1 MTLLT
6 FVLFLVVTAV
16 LTFVGQTISLQS
28 IKENFKEIPTP
39 DILDG
44 FRRLIIK
51 ADIEPANENIKNSV
65 KYSVISL
72 ISLIVVYVLLY

>member
-28 IKENFKEIPTP
+28 VKENYKEY
-39 DILDG
+39 L
-44 FRRLIIK
+44 
-51 ADIEPANENIKNSV
+51 KNSV
-65 KYSVISL
+65 KYSIISL
-72 ISLIVVYVLLY
+72 ISLIVVYVMLY

>member
-28 IKENFKEIPTP
+28 VKENYKEY
-39 DILDG
+39 
-44 FRRLIIK
+44 F
-51 ADIEPANENIKNSV
+51 KNSV
-65 KYSVISL
+65 KYSIISL
-72 ISLIVVYVLLY
+72 ISLIVVYVMLY

>member
-16 LTFVGQTISLQS
+16 LTFIGQTISLQN
-28 IKENFKEIPTP
+28 IKENFKEY
-39 DILDG
+39 
-44 FRRLIIK
+44 
-51 ADIEPANENIKNSV
+51 IKNSA

>member
-16 LTFVGQTISLQS
+16 LTFIGQTISLQS
-28 IKENFKEIPTP
+28 IKENYKEY
-39 DILDG
+39 
-44 FRRLIIK
+44 
-51 ADIEPANENIKNSV
+51 IKNSV
-65 KYSVISL
+65 KYSTISL

>member
-28 IKENFKEIPTP
+28 VKENYKEY
-39 DILDG
+39 L
-44 FRRLIIK
+44 
-51 ADIEPANENIKNSV
+51 KNSV
-65 KYSVISL
+65 KYSAISL
-72 ISLIVVYVLLY
+72 ISLIVVYVMLY

>member
-6 FVLFLVVTAV
+6 FVLFLVVTTV
-16 LTFVGQTISLQS
+16 LSFIGQTISLENV
-28 IKENFKEIPTP
+28 KENYKEY
-39 DILDG
+39 
-44 FRRLIIK
+44 F
-51 ADIEPANENIKNSV
+51 KNSI

>member
-6 FVLFLVVTAV
+6 FVLFLLVNAV
-16 LTFVGQTISLQS
+16 LLFIGQTISLQN
-28 IKENFKEIPTP
+28 IKENFKEY
-39 DILDG
+39 
-44 FRRLIIK
+44 
-51 ADIEPANENIKNSV
+51 IKNSV

>member
-16 LTFVGQTISLQS
+16 LTFIGQTISLQS
-28 IKENFKEIPTP
+28 IKENF
-39 DILDG
+39 
-44 FRRLIIK
+44 
-51 ADIEPANENIKNSV
+51 NEYIKNSV

-72 ISLIVVYVLLY
+72 ISLIVVYVMLY

>member
-28 IKENFKEIPTP
+28 VKENYKEY
-39 DILDG
+39 
-44 FRRLIIK
+44 F
-51 ADIEPANENIKNSV
+51 KNSV
-65 KYSVISL
+65 KYSIISL

>member
-16 LTFVGQTISLQS
+16 LSFIGQTISLQN
-28 IKENFKEIPTP
+28 IKENYKEYI
-39 DILDG
+39 
-44 FRRLIIK
+44 R
-51 ADIEPANENIKNSV
+51 NSV

-72 ISLIVVYVLLY
+72 ISLIIIYILLYR

>member
-28 IKENFKEIPTP
+28 VKENYKEY
-39 DILDG
+39 
-44 FRRLIIK
+44 F
-51 ADIEPANENIKNSV
+51 KNSV

-72 ISLIVVYVLLY
+72 ISLIVVYVMLY

>member
-16 LTFVGQTISLQS
+16 LSFIGQTISLQS
-28 IKENFKEIPTP
+28 VKENYKEY
-39 DILDG
+39 
-44 FRRLIIK
+44 F
-51 ADIEPANENIKNSV
+51 KNSI

>member
-16 LTFVGQTISLQS
+16 LLFIGQTISLQS
-28 IKENFKEIPTP
+28 VKENYKEY
-39 DILDG
+39 
-44 FRRLIIK
+44 F
-51 ADIEPANENIKNSV
+51 KNSV
-65 KYSVISL
+65 KYSIISL

>member
-16 LTFVGQTISLQS
+16 LTFIWQTISLQN
-28 IKENFKEIPTP
+28 IKENFKEY
-39 DILDG
+39 
-44 FRRLIIK
+44 
-51 ADIEPANENIKNSV
+51 IKNSV

>member
-16 LTFVGQTISLQS
+16 LLFIGQTISLQN
-28 IKENFKEIPTP
+28 IKENFKEY
-39 DILDG
+39 
-44 FRRLIIK
+44 
-51 ADIEPANENIKNSV
+51 IKNSV